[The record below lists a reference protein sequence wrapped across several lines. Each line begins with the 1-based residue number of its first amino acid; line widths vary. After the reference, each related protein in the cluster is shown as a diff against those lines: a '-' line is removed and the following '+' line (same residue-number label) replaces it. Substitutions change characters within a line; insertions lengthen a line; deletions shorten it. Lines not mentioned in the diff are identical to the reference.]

1 MSQLTNA
8 LGAGAGSNSATASTG
23 KDAFNDIDLN
33 VFLELMITELQNQ
46 DPLNPLENDQL
57 LAQISQI
64 REVGATDKLT
74 ETLDAVLIGQ
84 NVSSATNLIGAD
96 VVALT
101 DKGERVN
108 GNVQSVTI
116 ADGQPKLD
124 LAVDI
129 GTSAGATEGDLD
141 DGTYLYNIVWEGAGG
156 ALFGMEVQA
165 NTAGLTGFDGSVQ
178 INNLPETS
186 TQKLIYRTD
195 KSGSGSKQLI
205 GSIRGGATAM
215 LDTVSDAN
223 RGAEALNTQPQ
234 LVDFARKATVSLK
247 NISEINPPR

>member
-1 MSQLTNA
+1 MTQLSNA
-8 LGAGAGSNSATASTG
+8 LGAGSGSTSATSATG
-23 KDAFNDIDLN
+23 SDAFNDIDLN
-33 VFLELMITELQNQ
+33 VFLNLMITELQNQ
-46 DPLNPLENDQL
+46 DPLNPLENDEL

-74 ETLDAVLIGQ
+74 ETLEAVLLGQ

-101 DKGERVN
+101 DNGERVD

-116 ADGQPKLD
+116 TDGQPRLD
-124 LAVDI
+124 LAVDTS
-129 GTSAGATEGDLD
+129 TSAGSTEGDLD
-141 DGTYLYNIVWEGAGG
+141 DGTYLYNIVWEGTGG
-156 ALFGMEVQA
+156 ALFGMEVEA
-165 NTAGLTGFDGSVQ
+165 NTAGLAGFDGSVQ

-195 KSGSGSKQLI
+195 RSGTGAKQLI

-223 RGAEALNTQPQ
+223 RGAEALNTEPQ
-234 LVDFARKATVSLK
+234 MVDFARKATVSLN
-247 NISEINPPR
+247 NISEITPPK